1 MAYSF
6 TEDVIQEVYDYL
18 DLREINGYTRLHLPV
33 FDASSPTIP
42 IIENALVY
50 IGTPDNPAFVGP
62 PNSIDELARHIAS
75 CRGPSGENSEYLLNL
90 AESIR
95 YLTPDSKDT
104 HVWDIEER
112 VVEIMQN
119 VSSSH

>member
-33 FDASSPTIP
+33 FDTSSPTTP

-62 PNSIDELARHIAS
+62 PESIDELAMHVAS
-75 CRGPSGENSEYLLNL
+75 CRGPSGDNSEYLINL

-95 YLTPDSKDT
+95 HLAPNSNDT
-104 HVWDIEER
+104 HVWDIEEKLLR
-112 VVEIMQN
+112 IMQN
-119 VSSSH
+119 GFSH